1 MGVTMTKI
9 NQRIWPR
16 LGFIG
21 MGGMGSRMAGR
32 LISAGYNLRVYNRS
46 RDATR
51 LLELKG
57 ARVAETP
64 RDLAANADVVFTCV
78 ADDAAIESVMTGSD
92 GALAG
97 ARPGT
102 IFIEMSTVSP
112 AMSRR
117 MYEAALR
124 KEVSLLDAPVSGSTP
139 QAEQGQLVIFV
150 GGERAVYDR
159 CWPILGVLGR
169 ESYYMGSSGSG
180 TTMKLCVNTLLGLG
194 MQALAEAIALGLKA
208 GLERDCFLNVLS
220 DTAVLSPSQKS
231 KLENARKDS
240 YPATFPLRLM
250 SKDFGLILDRA
261 SELSVKMPATEAAN
275 QVFTAENTRQSAL
288 GREEDFSS
296 VICALE
302 QTPRVS

>member
-1 MGVTMTKI
+1 MTRI
-9 NQRIWPR
+9 NQRISPR

-32 LISAGYNLRVYNRS
+32 LLSAGYNLRVYNRN

-64 RDLAANADVVFTCV
+64 RDLAANADVVITCV

-112 AMSRR
+112 AVSRR

-139 QAEQGQLVIFV
+139 QADQGQLVIFV
-150 GGERAVYDR
+150 GGERSVYDR

-169 ESYYMGSSGSG
+169 ESFYMGPAGSG

-194 MQALAEAIALGLKA
+194 MQALAEAITLGLKA
-208 GLERDCFLNVLS
+208 GLERDCFLKVLS
-220 DTAVLSPSQKS
+220 DTAVISPSQKS
-231 KLENARKDS
+231 KLENARMDS
-240 YPATFPLRLM
+240 YPPTFPIRLM
-250 SKDFGLILDRA
+250 SKDFGLILDTA
-261 SELSVKMPATEAAN
+261 SDLSVQMPATAAAN
-275 QVFTAENTRQSAL
+275 RVFATESARQSAI

-296 VICALE
+296 VIRAVE
-302 QTPRVS
+302 QTAGVS